1 MIISVNWLKNLATSV
16 LNQQKVLRRQQ
27 EPPFTFSGKRFLLA
41 VAGTSPIVKLGTLK
55 SDIRQLNTAVSLLF
69 TLVGVGGP
77 LAPVVVVG

>member
-27 EPPFTFSGKRFLLA
+27 EPPFTFSERFLLA